1 MIFVYL
7 DESIVMNG
15 SLNKVMLIGN
25 VGSEIK
31 VHQFD
36 NQNKVGN
43 FPLATNESYVSK
55 ETGQRVE
62 NTEWHNIVIRETKV
76 VEIFE
81 KYVKTGDKLYVEG
94 KIKTRKWQ
102 DSNGQNRYITE
113 IILQEFTFLSPK
125 NEGQAFQSS
134 KSIPS
139 AVPQIEKSEEN
150 QPPF

>member
-1 MIFVYL
+1 
-7 DESIVMNG
+7 MNG

-25 VGSEIK
+25 VGSEVK
-31 VHQFD
+31 VHQFE
-36 NQNKVGN
+36 NQNKIGS
-43 FPLATNESYVSK
+43 FPLATNESYLSK
-55 ETGQRVE
+55 ETGQKIE

-81 KYVKTGDKLYVEG
+81 KYVRTGDKLYVEG
-94 KIKTRKWQ
+94 KIKTRKWV
-102 DSNGQNRYITE
+102 DSNGQNRFTTE

-125 NEGQAFQSS
+125 SEGHTFQPS

-139 AVPQIEKSEEN
+139 AAPQIEKSAED